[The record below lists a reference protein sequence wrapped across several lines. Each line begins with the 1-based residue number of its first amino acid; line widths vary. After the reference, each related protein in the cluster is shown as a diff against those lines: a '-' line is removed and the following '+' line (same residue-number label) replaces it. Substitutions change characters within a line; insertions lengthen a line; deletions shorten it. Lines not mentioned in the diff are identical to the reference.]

1 MLGRGWTCNRI
12 ACYFGVKVTSLR
24 STHIY
29 NLLQKT
35 GAKNQTQLAIYA
47 HLHGYV
53 SIDLIDFGVGSLIG
67 GQLRKIQSCVQ
78 TAYSELCIVRHVA
91 KVDGMIYEA

>member
-1 MLGRGWTCNRI
+1 MAALKTTCHSAFVLTPREIEILKMLGRGWTCKRI
-12 ACYFGVKVTSLR
+12 ACYFGVKVTILR

-47 HLHGYV
+47 HLHGYA

-67 GQLRKIQSCVQ
+67 GQ
-78 TAYSELCIVRHVA
+78 
-91 KVDGMIYEA
+91 

>member
-1 MLGRGWTCNRI
+1 MKTTCHSAFVLTPREIEILKMLGRGWTCKRI

-67 GQLRKIQSCVQ
+67 GQ
-78 TAYSELCIVRHVA
+78 
-91 KVDGMIYEA
+91 